1 MTENLRITS
10 GNQSPI
16 SGYFVYDGNS
26 ESGVIPCLV
35 SDKEKAVT
43 LNKGDIAPYIVSCHN
58 HPAVWK
64 LVVEKK
70 STPLLHIH

>member
-1 MTENLRITS
+1 MNEKLRITS
-10 GNQSPI
+10 GKLSPI
-16 SGYFVYDGNS
+16 SGYFIYEGS
-26 ESGVIPCLV
+26 STIGEIPCFV
-35 SDKEKAVT
+35 SDEEKTIT
-43 LNKGDIAPYIVSCHN
+43 LNKGDEAPYIVSCHN